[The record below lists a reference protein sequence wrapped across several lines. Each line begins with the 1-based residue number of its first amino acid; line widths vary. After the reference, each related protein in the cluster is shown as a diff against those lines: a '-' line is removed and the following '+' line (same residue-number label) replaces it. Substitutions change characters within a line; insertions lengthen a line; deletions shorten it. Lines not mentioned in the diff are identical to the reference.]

1 MSKLSETFLAEVVA
15 DYLSSLR
22 KYAKWHQTSPN
33 LSVGDIVIINEDAM
47 IPTTWPLGRI
57 VEVFSGKDGLV
68 RVVNVKTKN
77 GIYKRPV
84 NKLVLLLPNEH

>member
-1 MSKLSETFLAEVVA
+1 MSKPSET
-15 DYLSSLR
+15 LSSLR

-33 LSVGDIVIINEDAM
+33 LSVGDIVVVNEDGM

-68 RVVNVKTKN
+68 RVVNVKTKS
-77 GIYKRPV
+77 GVYKRPV
-84 NKLVLLLPNEH
+84 HKLALLLPNEP

>member
-1 MSKLSETFLAEVVA
+1 MQ
-15 DYLSSLR
+15 
-22 KYAKWHQTSPN
+22 KWHQASPN
-33 LSVGDIVIINEDAM
+33 LSVGDIVVINKDGM
-47 IPTTWPLGRI
+47 VPTTWPLGRI

-84 NKLVLLLPNEH
+84 HKLALLLPKEH

>member
-1 MSKLSETFLAEVVA
+1 M

-22 KYAKWHQTSPN
+22 KYAKWHRASPN
-33 LSVGDIVIINEDAM
+33 FFVGDIVVVNEDGM
-47 IPTTWPLGRI
+47 VPTRWPLGRI

-84 NKLVLLLPNEH
+84 HKLALLLPNEH